1 MKFILSLKIRDK
13 NLIKIL
19 YNFLI
24 MEKIISKSF
33 DYLIVELFSKFN
45 TMLW

>member
-24 MEKIISKSF
+24 MEKIISESF